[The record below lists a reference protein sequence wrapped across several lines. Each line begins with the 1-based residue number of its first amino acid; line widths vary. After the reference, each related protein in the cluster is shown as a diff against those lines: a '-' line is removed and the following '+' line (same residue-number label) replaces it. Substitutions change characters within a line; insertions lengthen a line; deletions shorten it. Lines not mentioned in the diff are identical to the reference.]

1 MPSVTHEMERR
12 LLTAELDLLRRAA
25 GAAAESG
32 VELFLVGGSV
42 RDVLSGRH
50 PADLDVVAVGGG
62 AGFASRLAGQL
73 GGELVAHSRFGTAK
87 LKVDDLGIDLA
98 AARTET
104 YAHPGALPDV
114 SPAAT
119 IGEDLARRDFS
130 INAMA
135 VSLGENSWGDL
146 PDPFQGRRDLEASL
160 IRVLQPNSFVDDAT
174 RILRA
179 IRYSS
184 RLRFRFEEETERL
197 LRRDLA
203 HLASISG
210 DRIRHELERIFG
222 EPRAAS
228 MLQAAQDL
236 GVLRAI
242 HPALHIEPALLE
254 RVRELAIE
262 PGRESELRL
271 LGVLVF
277 AVPAAEIPGVISRLN
292 MNGGWAAVVR
302 DVGAARDSLTQLKDD
317 KIRRSRVFGLLRG
330 LSTAAIDACALAAD
344 EPLVRE
350 RLGLY
355 LSELRHVRPL
365 LDGRDLLAMG
375 MPEGPIVGELIEKL
389 LTARLEGL
397 VSTREDEETMV
408 RRSLNESSGV

>member
-1 MPSVTHEMERR
+1 MPSVAHEMERR
-12 LLTAELDLLRRAA
+12 LLAAELDLLRRAA
-25 GAAAESG
+25 STAAESG

-50 PADLDVVAVGGG
+50 PDDLDVVAVRGGP
-62 AGFASRLAGQL
+62 GFASRLAGQL
-73 GGELVAHSRFGTAK
+73 GGEVVAHSQFGTAK
-87 LKVDDLGIDLA
+87 LKIGDLGMDLA

-104 YAHPGALPDV
+104 YAYPGALPDV
-114 SPAAT
+114 SPAAN

-130 INAMA
+130 VNAMA
-135 VSLGENSWGDL
+135 VSLGEGGWGDL
-146 PDPFQGRRDLEASL
+146 VDPFQGRGDLKAGL

-179 IRYSS
+179 VRYSS
-184 RLRFRFEEETERL
+184 RMRFRFEEEAERL

-203 HLASISG
+203 HLSAISG

-228 MLQAAQDL
+228 MLRAAQDL
-236 GVLRAI
+236 GVLRGI
-242 HPALHIEPALLE
+242 HPALRVEPALLE
-254 RVRELAIE
+254 RVREQTIE
-262 PGRESELRL
+262 PGRESEMRL

-277 AVPAAEIPGVISRLN
+277 SVPADEIPGVISRLN
-292 MNGGWAAVVR
+292 MDSRWAEVVR
-302 DVGAARDSLTQLKDD
+302 DVGAARDSLTQLKDE

-330 LSTAAIDACALAAD
+330 LNTAAIEACALAAD
-344 EPLVRE
+344 ESRVRD
-350 RLGLY
+350 RLELY

-365 LDGRDLLAMG
+365 LDGRDLLALG
-375 MPEGPIVGELIEKL
+375 VPQGPIVGQLLEKL

-408 RRSLNESSGV
+408 RRSIGSG